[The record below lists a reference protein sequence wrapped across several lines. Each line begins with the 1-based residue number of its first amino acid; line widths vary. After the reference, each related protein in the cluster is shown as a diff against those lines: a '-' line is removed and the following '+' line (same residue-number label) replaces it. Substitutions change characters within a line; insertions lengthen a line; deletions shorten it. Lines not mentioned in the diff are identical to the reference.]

1 MKIRNK
7 IVKIIFAILL
17 ALMSTA
23 VLFLLITWTKS
34 VEAKKRENE
43 LRKTM
48 KEVIGVYGEKGLLEM
63 AGVPVNDIFYGK
75 DGITLFK
82 GDNAS
87 WQYSSDELQN
97 INVFEK
103 CNKAV
108 VHIGTR
114 FVSSVS
120 SFLDVI
126 PSNGVGS
133 GFFVSTDGYIVTNSH
148 VVKDATNI
156 IITTYDGKKYDAQIV
171 GMDEEN
177 DIAVLK
183 INVPADIILTA
194 LEFGNSSSLTVGQKV
209 LAIGNPFGF
218 DRTMAS
224 GIISGL
230 SRPIRNDDGK
240 VLLGMIQ
247 TDTPINPGNSGGPLL
262 NSKGLVIG
270 ISTSIYS
277 SSGLNEGMNFAVES
291 NTAAA
296 SVQDLIKFGK
306 VNRGWIDIVPV
317 QLTQQIVD
325 YAALK
330 VNSGILVSQV
340 SPSGKAEKAGIK
352 GGKEQVRYGSSL
364 IYLGGDVIT
373 SINGFA
379 VTEYGDLFTALS
391 NTRPGDKVS
400 VTINRNG
407 IEKTVKVEL
416 VERSAENVNWIN
428 R

>member
-1 MKIRNK
+1 MKIRNR
-7 IVKIIFAILL
+7 IVKIIFIVLVSLISIGVLILL
-17 ALMSTA
+17 
-23 VLFLLITWTKS
+23 FTWTKS
-34 VEAKKRENE
+34 VESKKRQNE

-63 AGVPVNDIFYGK
+63 AGVPVNNIFYGE
-75 DGITLFK
+75 DGISLFK
-82 GDNAS
+82 GDNAA
-87 WQYSSDELQN
+87 WEYSADELQN

-108 VHIGTR
+108 VHIGTQY
-114 FVSSVS
+114 FSSVS
-120 SFLDVI
+120 SFLDAI

-133 GFFVSTDGYIVTNSH
+133 GFFISGDGYIVTNSH
-148 VVKDATNI
+148 VVKDASYI
-156 IITTYDGKKYDAQIV
+156 AVTTYDGKKYEAETV
-171 GMDEEN
+171 GTDEEN

-183 INVPADIILTA
+183 INVPTDVDITF
-194 LEFGNSSSLTVGQKV
+194 LEFGSSSTLTVGQKV

-230 SRPIRNDDGK
+230 SRPIRNEEGK

-291 NTAAA
+291 DTASSSA
-296 SVQDLIKFGK
+296 QDLIKYGH

-317 QLTQQIVD
+317 QLTAQIVD
-325 YAALK
+325 YAGLK
-330 VNSGILVSQV
+330 VSKGILVSQV
-340 SPSGKAEKAGIK
+340 SPSGKAEKAGLK
-352 GGKEQVRYGSSL
+352 GGKDQVRYGSS
-364 IYLGGDVIT
+364 IIFLGGDVIT
-373 SINGFA
+373 SVNG
-379 VTEYGDLFTALS
+379 VQVSEYGDLFTALS

-400 VTINRNG
+400 VNVNRNG
-407 IEKTVKVEL
+407 VEKNFKVEL

>member
-7 IVKIIFAILL
+7 VVKLILIGL
-17 ALMSTA
+17 ICVISIA
-23 VLFLLITWTKS
+23 VLVILFSWTNS

-63 AGVPVNDIFYGK
+63 AGVPVNNIFYGE

-82 GDNAS
+82 GDNAT
-87 WQYSSDELQN
+87 WQYSADELQN
-97 INVFEK
+97 ITVFEK
-103 CNKAV
+103 CNQAV
-108 VHIGTR
+108 VHIGTQYIA
-114 FVSSVS
+114 SVS
-120 SFLDVI
+120 SFLDAI

-133 GFFVSTDGYIVTNSH
+133 GFFVSQDGYIVTNSH
-148 VVKDATNI
+148 VVKDATDI
-156 IITTYDGKKYDAQIV
+156 VVTTFDGKKYDAQIV

-183 INVPADIILTA
+183 ITVPSDVKLTV

-277 SSGLNEGMNFAVES
+277 SSGISEGMNFAVES
-291 NTAAA
+291 NTASS
-296 SVQDLIKFGK
+296 SVQDLIKYGK
-306 VNRGWIDIVPV
+306 VNRGWIDIIPV

-325 YAALK
+325 YAGLK

-340 SPSGKAEKAGIK
+340 SPAGKAEKAGLK
-352 GGKEQVRYGSSL
+352 GGKDQVRYGSSI

-373 SINGFA
+373 SING
-379 VTEYGDLFTALS
+379 VSVSEYGDLFTALS

-400 VTINRNG
+400 VTVNRNG
-407 IEKTVKVEL
+407 VEKTFKVEL
-416 VERSAENVNWIN
+416 VQRSAENVNWIN